1 MNTQAM
7 LPTPEKRGALGV
19 GLVGAVL
26 VHVGIVF
33 AAVAQPAP
41 AHAAPPPVEIEIE
54 TPEPPKEEP
63 PKEEVKEE
71 PKAPEAKAE
80 PTAAPQAPP
89 PAAPP
94 AAKAGALLTAN
105 DDAPK
110 AKGEE
115 PVSFVTDPNGGAYGS
130 GVVQKGGTAE
140 VGAEGAKA
148 GSVGTTP
155 GAPPAPKAGPPA
167 PKGDR
172 RRTWVA
178 HLDKLE
184 VIGRR
189 GRLAKPRHRLVR
201 LVIDFGD
208 YECRRELPTS
218 LKLLKL

>member
-140 VGAEGAKA
+140 VGAEGARPA
-148 GSVGTTP
+148 RSARP
-155 GAPPAPKAGPPA
+155 RAHPP
-167 PKGDR
+167 R
-172 RRTWVA
+172 RRRA
-178 HLDKLE
+178 
-184 VIGRR
+184 
-189 GRLAKPRHRLVR
+189 RLLPRVTRSSPPR
-201 LVIDFGD
+201 
-208 YECRRELPTS
+208 T
-218 LKLLKL
+218 